1 MPEEKSR
8 NENVIIK
15 IVEIAKKIKPS
26 NRGELEISSINDE
39 YLKKGKLDVVL
50 LGRGLA
56 WLDTGTP
63 RGLLQASD
71 FVSIVQER
79 QGLYIAC
86 IEEIAWRNGWISDE
100 ELKQLGNQLKKT
112 DYGKYILKLLVYG
125 DKSKRKN

>member
-1 MPEEKSR
+1 MYLEEG
-8 NENVIIK
+8 N
-15 IVEIAKKIKPS
+15 
-26 NRGELEISSINDE
+26 
-39 YLKKGKLDVVL
+39 LDVVL

-100 ELKQLGNQLKKT
+100 ELKDLGEKFQKT
-112 DYGKYILKLLVYG
+112 DYGKYILNLLTFG
-125 DKSKRKN
+125 DKKRRKNK

>member
-1 MPEEKSR
+1 MYLEEG
-8 NENVIIK
+8 N
-15 IVEIAKKIKPS
+15 
-26 NRGELEISSINDE
+26 
-39 YLKKGKLDVVL
+39 LDVVL

-100 ELKQLGNQLKKT
+100 QLRSLGENLKKT
-112 DYGKYILKLLVYG
+112 DYGKYLLNLLAFG
-125 DKSKRKN
+125 DKKRRKNK